1 VILIMMKGEN
11 ERAKKNWANGEVL
24 HLITKRSGI

>member
-11 ERAKKNWANGEVL
+11 ESKKNWANGEVL
-24 HLITKRSGI
+24 HLITKRNGI